1 MSEPVLVWVRS
12 LGEAC
17 RVSID
22 TLNGAALVLDRL
34 NQTGALDGLTSVDLR
49 LELKGAMPSDSKCSF
64 SVPGSPE
71 RTLSSLEKVLGA
83 ADGVKLMNEP
93 GR

>member
-1 MSEPVLVWVRS
+1 MSEPVRVWVRS

-22 TLNGAALVLDRL
+22 SLSGAALVLDRL
-34 NQTGALDGLTSVDLR
+34 NHTGAMDGLTSIDLR
-49 LELKGAMPSDSKCSF
+49 LELEGERPSNSKCSF
-64 SVPGSPE
+64 SILGSPE
-71 RTLSSLEKVLGA
+71 RTLASLEKVLA
-83 ADGVKLMNEP
+83 AAEGVKLMNEP